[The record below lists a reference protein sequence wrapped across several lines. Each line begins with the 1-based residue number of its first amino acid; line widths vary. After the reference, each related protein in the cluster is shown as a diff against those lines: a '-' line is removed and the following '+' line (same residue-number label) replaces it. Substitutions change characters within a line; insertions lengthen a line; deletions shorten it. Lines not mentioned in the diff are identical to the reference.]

1 MSYNIPGVGIP
12 KVNTHHHHSFYWL
25 LFYYRIRAGCVIK
38 TGSLPL
44 VAYERLLPGAVLQFR
59 RQNHARHGSLC
70 PSPEGAQR
78 SRDESEGRRG
88 GQRFGF
94 GCDTNLAAR
103 YWL

>member
-1 MSYNIPGVGIP
+1 M
-12 KVNTHHHHSFYWL
+12 L
-25 LFYYRIRAGCVIK
+25 
-38 TGSLPL
+38 
-44 VAYERLLPGAVLQFR
+44 AYERLSPGALLQFR

-103 YWL
+103 YWLAATRVMITHGLHATPIDLKRLLWQ